1 MDSNVVYILLCF
13 FASLPS
19 FAFCIQRYEHISD
32 CYFYD
37 RSMITGVDN
46 VTFICAKYANENGV
60 FIDQTRFK
68 CSNYNRNVFDYYP
81 GTIDFRNCRFPKL
94 GRNYFKQFPRMHTFV
109 MSNLEMET
117 LDAKIFSEAK
127 NITTLIASRNQIT
140 EIPAFLFV
148 NAKRLVFA
156 DFSNNSM
163 ERVDRLAFMGANNI
177 ETLDLSQN
185 ALTSLADDVF
195 IDQTN
200 LKLLNLSYNQ
210 INELEPKTLSTRNLL
225 TLDLSNNELTNL
237 TENTFYQT
245 ILLKSLNLS
254 NNPIETLE
262 IRTFNFLPNLEYLNL
277 RRTNLTSIQFGT
289 FSHQH
294 KLIALD
300 LSDNNLK
307 KLDFNLFVP
316 IMPDLRSLE
325 LDGNQLTDLDGFE
338 NALFPQLEL
347 LDLKSNNFNCSYLIQ
362 FMKRINWGKIRL
374 PVDPAA
380 VASGETHVR
389 GIRCEIVNPN
399 NIPDAEEIDESA
411 QNGSA
416 TNGEKTTD
424 DSVQSNDHTFMKF
437 SMIFMCIVMLTFL
450 VVYLTLNKDKI
461 RHRLRTSNNLR
472 PLNGTL
478 SSAALNFEYAN
489 EDIIH

>member
-1 MDSNVVYILLCF
+1 MDSKAVYILLCF
-13 FASLPS
+13 FAGLPS

-37 RSMITGVDN
+37 RSMITGIDN
-46 VTFICAKYANENGV
+46 VTFICAKYANEDGV
-60 FIDQTRFK
+60 FIDQSRFK

-117 LDAKIFSEAK
+117 LDPKIFREAK

-140 EIPAFLFV
+140 ELPAFLFF

-156 DFSNNSM
+156 DFSNNSI
-163 ERVDRLAFMGANNI
+163 ERVRLALMGANSL

-185 ALTSLADDVF
+185 ALTSLAEDVF
-195 IDQTN
+195 IDQTS
-200 LKLLNLSYNQ
+200 LKLLNLSHNQ
-210 INELEPKTLSTRNLL
+210 IGELEPKTLSTRNLL

-237 TENTFYQT
+237 IEDTFYQT
-245 ILLKSLNLS
+245 ILLKTLNLS

-262 IRTFNFLPNLEYLNL
+262 VRTFNFLPNLEVLNL

-300 LSDNNLK
+300 LSENNLK
-307 KLDFNLFVP
+307 KLDFSLFIP

-338 NALFPQLEL
+338 NSLFPQLQL
-347 LDLKSNNFNCSYLIQ
+347 LDIKSNSFNCSYLIQ
-362 FMKRINWGKIRL
+362 FMKRISWEKIRL
-374 PVDPAA
+374 PVDPTA

-399 NIPDAEEIDESA
+399 NIPDAEAVDESA
-411 QNGSA
+411 KYDAVANGA
-416 TNGEKTTD
+416 TTD
-424 DSVQSNDHTFMKF
+424 GSVQPHDHTFMKF

-450 VVYLTLNKDKI
+450 VVYLTLIRDKI
-461 RHRLRTSNNLR
+461 RHRLRRSNNPR
-472 PLNGTL
+472 PLNGRL

-489 EDIIH
+489 EDIH